1 MNPSIDLEAA
11 KAAFFASGG
20 LLVVLEGFTYRPLPE
35 RKHPKPKQKRAK
47 PAEHKAV
54 SQHKS
59 RARARAEKVAEL
71 AKTMTCGEVAKL
83 LGETKSALW
92 GVAAREGFKFA
103 SPPRQPKPVK
113 DPVAQEKAD
122 RALADQIIALRDCGM
137 SRCRATAKL
146 GIGNRKLERIL
157 VAFGINFPL
166 QRHGGRPCQ
175 E

>member
-1 MNPSIDLEAA
+1 MNQSIDLEAA
-11 KAAFFASGG
+11 TAAFFASGG
-20 LLVVLEGFTYRPLPE
+20 QLVVLEGFTYRPLPE
-35 RKHPKPKQKRAK
+35 RKHPKPKHKRTK
-47 PAEHKAV
+47 PTEHKAA

-122 RALADQIIALRDCGM
+122 RDLADQIIALRDCGM

-166 QRHGGRPCQ
+166 QRYGGTPCQ